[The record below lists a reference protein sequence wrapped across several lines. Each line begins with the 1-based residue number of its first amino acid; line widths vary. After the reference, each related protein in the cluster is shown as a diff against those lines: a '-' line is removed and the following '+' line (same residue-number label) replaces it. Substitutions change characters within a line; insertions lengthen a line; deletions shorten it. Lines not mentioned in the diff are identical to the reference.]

1 MEDFVKAG
9 KIASQAREYGRK
21 LIKPGVSLLEVSDKV
36 ESKIESLGGGFGFPT
51 QISRNVIAAH
61 YCAHPNDET
70 LFKEGDLIK
79 LDLGVHI
86 NGSIADTAC
95 TIDLGDN
102 KELLEASKNALQ
114 NAIKILRPGLPIG
127 QIGRVVQDTITD
139 AGFSPIKNLCGH
151 GVGKFI
157 VHKEPSI
164 PNFDNGDPTELFDGQ
179 IIAIEPFA
187 SSGVGMIHEVE
198 PASVFMQ
205 VANKSVRNPI
215 TRIILKQIQ
224 SYNKLPFTNR
234 WFTKDFSEM
243 KVNFALRDLLQNK
256 VIRSYGPLKEKMGL
270 VSQHEHTIIIKE
282 KPIVTTL

>member
-70 LFKEGDLIK
+70 LFKEGDLVK

-102 KELLEASKNALQ
+102 NELLEASKNALQ
-114 NAIKILRPGLPIG
+114 NAIKILKPGLPIG

-139 AGFSPIKNLCGH
+139 AGFSPVKNLCGH

-187 SSGVGMIHEVE
+187 SSGVGIIHEVE

-205 VANKSVRNPI
+205 VASKSVRNPI
-215 TRIILKQIQ
+215 TRSILKQIQ
-224 SYNKLPFTNR
+224 SYNNLPFTNR
-234 WFTKDFSEM
+234 WLTKDFSEV
-243 KVNFALRDLLQNK
+243 KVNFALRDLLQNN
-256 VIRSYGPLKEKMGL
+256 VIRSYGPLKEKKGL
-270 VSQHEHTIIIKE
+270 VSQHEHTIIIRE

>member
-21 LIKPGVSLLEVSDKV
+21 LIKPGASLLEVSDKV

-70 LFKEGDLIK
+70 LFEEGDLVK

-95 TIDLGDN
+95 TIDLGNN

-114 NAIKILRPGLPIG
+114 NAIKILKPGLPIG

-151 GVGKFI
+151 GVGKFV

-164 PNFDNGDPTELFDGQ
+164 PNFDNGDLTELFDGQ

-187 SSGVGMIHEVE
+187 SSGVGMIHEVK

-205 VANKSVRNPI
+205 VASKSVRNPI
-215 TRIILKQIQ
+215 TRSILKQIK
-224 SYNKLPFTNR
+224 SYNNLPFTNR
-234 WFTKDFSEM
+234 WLTKDFSEV
-243 KVNFALRDLLQNK
+243 KVNFALRDLLQNN
-256 VIRSYGPLKEKMGL
+256 VIRSHGPLKEKRGL
-270 VSQHEHTIIIKE
+270 VSQHEHTIIIRD